1 MNTEENELDPI
12 KLIEVCNTWQGE
24 GPDCGRQML
33 LVRFKH
39 CNLACSYCD
48 TMIKMKQ
55 SAEGSYTID
64 ELNKFILKTKGIMI
78 TGGEPTFEPN
88 YTSTIKMLKYLDY
101 QIANIET
108 NGNQIIRLLSDVSK
122 IQNFNPSKR
131 IKIIYSPKVF
141 NQNSLVNELG
151 KISDIISDP
160 KVFLKIVPTTES
172 IPLIEQVSSMI
183 KDRSKIYLMP
193 LGSNLEEIAENWVT
207 TIDLADK
214 YNLNITPRMHISYNF
229 V

>member
-1 MNTEENELDPI
+1 MIENDELDPI

-24 GPDCGRQML
+24 GPDTGRQML
-33 LVRFKH
+33 LVRYKH

-55 SAEGSYTID
+55 SAEGSYTLD
-64 ELNKFILKTKGIMI
+64 ELNEYISKTKGLMI
-78 TGGEPTFEPN
+78 TGGEPSHEPN
-88 YTSTIKMLKYLDY
+88 YNSTIRMLKYLDY

-108 NGNQIIRLLSDVSK
+108 NGAQIMRLLSDVNK
-122 IQNFNPSKR
+122 IQKLSPMKQ

-141 NQNSLVNELG
+141 NQNSLATELG
-151 KISDIISDP
+151 KISDVISDP
-160 KVFLKIVPTTES
+160 KVFLKIVPVDEYS
-172 IPLIEQVSSMI
+172 ISLIEQVSIMA
-183 KDRSKIYLMP
+183 KNRSKVYLMP
-193 LGSNLEEIAENWVT
+193 LGSDLEEIKNNWVQ